1 MLLMVLLTSGTQLER
16 VKRMQ
21 QSTIGG
27 INKLPEHEKRAIY
40 ARYIPKEL
48 VQKFDLPELTHNK
61 ELLQFRFAEGS
72 SDVEMRVYHRVGF
85 QDPVLYAH
93 LADTL
98 NGQIHVLLY
107 ILNDPESPR
116 FAVDR
121 MPDGSPTR
129 FGTLKRHLEAERNA
143 MGNGLAPGQV
153 RRGLRLLQPATV
165 AFEEFITSL
174 GHDMYFVEPL
184 YYHNAVIF
192 ERYGFAYQVG
202 KRRMESIQAGFGAG
216 GELSQK
222 LDGSNPFRS
231 SKAGH
236 RIRLRS
242 WAIHDGI
249 LGEPFTNV
257 TMYKRVGKSAEINTT
272 SGSEW

>member
-1 MLLMVLLTSGTQLER
+1 MTP
-16 VKRMQ
+16 
-21 QSTIGG
+21 STIGG
-27 INKLPEHEKRAIY
+27 INKLPEEEKRSIY

-48 VQKFDLPELTHNK
+48 IQKFNLPELTAHK

-72 SDVEMRVYHRVGF
+72 SDVEMRLYHQVGF

-93 LADTL
+93 LTDTM

-116 FAVDR
+116 FDVDR
-121 MPDGSPTR
+121 MPDGSMTR
-129 FGTLKRHLEAERNA
+129 FGTLKRNLQAEKAA
-143 MGNGLAPGQV
+143 MEHGLAPGQV
-153 RRGLRLLQPATV
+153 RRGLRLLQPATA

-192 ERYGFAYQVG
+192 ERYGFAYQMG
-202 KRRMESIQAGFGAG
+202 KRRMEAIHAGFQDG
-216 GELSQK
+216 GELWQQ
-222 LDGSNPFRS
+222 LDNSNPFRS
-231 SKAGH
+231 SQAASS
-236 RIRLRS
+236 IRLRS

-249 LGEPFTNV
+249 LGEPYTDV
-257 TMYKRVGKSAEINTT
+257 TMYKRLGKSANISTT
-272 SGSEW
+272 PGCGW